1 MGLLLHAIVHSADI
15 QDRDGGYRGRNS
27 RKLSRK
33 SYPHLETEIVKRSD
47 QVKGFVVL
55 PKRWI
60 VHSPKSKCPSSPTL
74 RRTGIGLIFSDVF
87 V

>member
-1 MGLLLHAIVHSADI
+1 MLVDTMGLLLHAIATAAIGAAIPENFRENHIPTS
-15 QDRDGGYRGRNS
+15 
-27 RKLSRK
+27 K
-33 SYPHLETEIVKRSD
+33 PEIVKRSD